1 MNEPK
6 PKGVTNNP
14 DIYREFL
21 VNWKPDEIGKCFAC
35 GMVRPCHR
43 IEDRLVCTPCYY
55 NDALCDVCGQKAIP
69 GISGILV
76 CYERYDIR
84 CLCHEHMHMADEEG
98 ASGIEP
104 ECSVRRAAAM
114 DGHTR
119 SHQWTLRIVRA
130 ATAPGAPLDTL
141 TRTAGAPASPVR

>member
-21 VNWKPDEIGKCFAC
+21 VNWKPDEVGKCFVC

-43 IEDRLVCTPCYY
+43 IEDRLVCTPCHY
-55 NDALCDVCGQKAIP
+55 NDARCDLCGQKAIP

-76 CYERYDIR
+76 CYERSDIR

-104 ECSVRRAAAM
+104 EMQCPTCCGDGWTCALSSM
-114 DGHTR
+114 DIEDCPRCYGTGRIPGH
-119 SHQWTLRIVRA
+119 A
-130 ATAPGAPLDTL
+130 D
-141 TRTAGAPASPVR
+141 